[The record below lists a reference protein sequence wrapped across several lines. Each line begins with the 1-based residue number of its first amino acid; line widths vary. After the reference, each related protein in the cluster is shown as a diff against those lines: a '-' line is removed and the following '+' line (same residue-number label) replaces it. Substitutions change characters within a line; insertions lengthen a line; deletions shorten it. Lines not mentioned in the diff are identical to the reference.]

1 MKKTHSLSSLL
12 GLSQDDL
19 ALILNISRRHF
30 SGYESGYKNIPAAS
44 KQLLSEIV
52 KYISTP
58 EAFLNS
64 SAMAAQFAKKQE
76 AIHAMLKENNYQQGL
91 TARRIAFV
99 EARCSAKLK
108 ALQVVEFLSL
118 REGTKSEDDRAILRA
133 IAHKTA
139 KSLKSEGLGALFK
152 LKLRLYMLELE
163 KMLLDSEIRKFEQS
177 LENTGGKEWFT
188 NEYTTV
194 KMLNI

>member
-30 SGYESGYKNIPAAS
+30 SGYESGSRNIPAAS
-44 KQLLSEIV
+44 KQLLAEIV
-52 KYISTP
+52 NYISTP
-58 EAFLNS
+58 EATLDS
-64 SAMAAQFAKKQE
+64 VAMAAQLAQKEQAVR
-76 AIHAMLKENNYQQGL
+76 AILTENNYQQKL

-108 ALQVVEFLSL
+108 ALQVVEFLSF
-118 REGTKSEDDRAILRA
+118 REDTKDESDRAILRS
-133 IAHKTA
+133 IAHKTS
-139 KSLKSEGLGALFK
+139 KSLHSEGLGALFK

-163 KMLLDSEIRKFEQS
+163 KMLLDSEIRKFEQP
-177 LENTGGKEWFT
+177 LENTDVSNGLQ
-188 NEYTTV
+188 
-194 KMLNI
+194 MNILHLKC